1 MGVQQTLSI
10 VKPDAVKKNV
20 LGQILDRFES
30 SGLKIIGSR
39 MMWLTR
45 QQAEDFYSIHSD
57 KEFFNELV
65 EYMISGPVVVQVLE
79 GINAIDKNRAIMGA
93 TNPKD
98 ARSGTIRADFAESVQ
113 ANAVHGSDGPETA
126 KNEIAFFF
134 LDNQI
139 YPS

>member
-1 MGVQQTLSI
+1 MGVEQTLSI

-20 LGQILDRFES
+20 VGKILDRFES
-30 SGLKIIGSR
+30 SGLRVIASR
-39 MMWLTR
+39 MIWLTR
-45 QQAEDFYSIHSD
+45 TQAEEFYSVHSD
-57 KEFFNELV
+57 KVFFGELV

-79 GINAIDKNRAIMGA
+79 GVDAIDKNRAIMGA

-98 ARSGTIRADFAESVQ
+98 ALPGTIRADFAESVQ

-134 LDNQI
+134 SDNQI
-139 YPS
+139 YSN